1 MSTPSGTAAGLAPLT
16 VHRHPAARIDG
27 RLGPCRGCARPPPGP
42 AGDLRDRIHRRGAPP
57 GAEKRVPAKTLP
69 ALGRAVR
76 YRETYGRADEISLRL
91 ASRSRSGMSRTA
103 MPQVRCSITALPKG
117 RENKDL
123 FCPVVGKSFDI
134 ALWPSYAPAHR
145 RRAVRGGLS
154 FRTRMDQ
161 RDENLFAE
169 ARRGRQKVGSHRREG
184 PCGG

>member
-1 MSTPSGTAAGLAPLT
+1 MQRP
-16 VHRHPAARIDG
+16 R
-27 RLGPCRGCARPPPGP
+27 CARCW
-42 AGDLRDRIHRRGAPP
+42 
-57 GAEKRVPAKTLP
+57 
-69 ALGRAVR
+69 
-76 YRETYGRADEISLRL
+76 S
-91 ASRSRSGMSRTA
+91 SRTNLLSA
-103 MPQVRCSITALPKG
+103 TRSCMTALLKG

-184 PCGG
+184 PCGGPSRLG